1 MPRGRLRR
9 WRLYPREGDLGRR
22 SERANRGP
30 LDQPPSPAGRP
41 MSMLGNQA
49 GQRKPLD
56 GRSIDG
62 PGRVVPNAAGTLDQ
76 PPAPEDRSGERRY
89 ETPWPEGDPGSPHQ
103 HLAALLAAGQSR
115 RASRAIPRAAGRR
128 PPHSPFDQ
136 QCERQLQRVKRRRGH
151 PRDRGYALSSPCPL
165 VLRVSR

>member
-30 LDQPPSPAGRP
+30 LDQPPSPEGRP

-56 GRSIDG
+56 GRSFDG

-89 ETPWPEGDPGSPHQ
+89 ETPWPEGDPGSRHR

-115 RASRAIPRAAGRR
+115 RASRAIPRAAGRQ
-128 PPHSPFDQ
+128 PPHPPFDQ
-136 QCERQLQRVKRRRGH
+136 QCERQQRRANRHRGH